1 MKTAGIIIISIGLLI
16 TVVTGF
22 NYITKEKVV
31 DIGKLEITRD
41 RTDYMSWS
49 PIIGLAVLAIGAGI
63 FLYAQKNK

>member
-22 NYITKEKVV
+22 NYISKEKVV
-31 DIGKLEITRD
+31 DIGRLEITRD